1 MWCVSYS
8 SPFPV
13 LVAVFRFCRTP
24 LAAPTLSK
32 EWWVTV
38 ARTAAIDCC
47 SCLSHERNRRS
58 LRRRALPVPP
68 SAPCAAISNDGLPRG
83 FGSKDYQRKSNTCE
97 PERLLLLLL
106 LLLWL
111 LLLFIQTEWDVR
123 ARRRYSF
130 RATLNMDGTAL
141 LLRCNNGRYKNE
153 GYEPNGCVHGTSE
166 HWRHERMVSNCA
178 LAWKM
183 MLLPTCGRNT
193 TSKKGGT

>member
-1 MWCVSYS
+1 MLFDPTERNVD
-8 SPFPV
+8 PFLFPTRIRTMKKLV
-13 LVAVFRFCRTP
+13 LTSAIHDKDVTMAKPAQVTFIAWTGPTP
-24 LAAPTLSK
+24 PSEDGGATKTHRNDEFGITVLSK
-32 EWWVTV
+32 
-38 ARTAAIDCC
+38 
-47 SCLSHERNRRS
+47 
-58 LRRRALPVPP
+58 
-68 SAPCAAISNDGLPRG
+68 
-83 FGSKDYQRKSNTCE
+83 QRFVVVVVV
-97 PERLLLLLL
+97 
-106 LLLWL
+106 
-111 LLLFIQTEWDVR
+111 LFIQTGWDVR

-178 LAWKM
+178 PAWKM